1 MEKILLVPDS
11 FKGTLSSRQVCQVMA
26 GQLRRFF
33 PQAQVKS
40 IPVADGGE
48 GSVEAFLA
56 AAGGER
62 RTRTVTG
69 PFGEPVEAF
78 YGILGDGR
86 TAVIEMAACAGLPLA
101 EGRLNPERATTYGV
115 GELLLAAK
123 EAGCTKAIL
132 GLGGS
137 CTNDGGVGAAAALG
151 AKFTRADG
159 AAFIPTGGTLGEIAA
174 LDVSPVAQALQGMEL
189 TAMCDIDNPLYGEA
203 GAAAVFAPQK
213 GADAAMV
220 ARLDAGLRHLGQVSA
235 RCLGRDFSHLP
246 GAGAAGGLGF
256 GMAAFC
262 GAQLRMGIDAVLDA
276 VGFDSLLPGTDVVF
290 TGEGKIDSQSARGKV
305 VSGVAARCR
314 KAGVP
319 VVAVVGQIGQGFE
332 EMYQQGL
339 TAVFSINRAAQPFA
353 ESRFHAGENLAL
365 TMENIARL
373 LAAGRWFSSPL
384 PLTFPG
390 RRGIVQEVRSC

>member
-159 AAFIPTGGTLGEIAA
+159 AAFVPTGGTLGEIAA

-189 TAMCDIDNPLYGEA
+189 TAMCDIDNPLYGDA

-220 ARLDAGLRHLGQVSA
+220 ARLDAGLRHLGQVAA

-276 VGFDSLLPGTDVVF
+276 VGFDSLLPGTDMVF

-373 LAAGRWFSSPL
+373 LAASR
-384 PLTFPG
+384 
-390 RRGIVQEVRSC
+390 

>member
-26 GQLRRFF
+26 GQLHRFF

-62 RTRTVTG
+62 RMLTVTG

-137 CTNDGGVGAAAALG
+137 CTNDGGAGAAAALG
-151 AKFTRADG
+151 AKFIRADG
-159 AAFIPTGGTLGEIAA
+159 TAFVPSGGTLGEIAA

-220 ARLDAGLRHLGQVSA
+220 ARLDAGLRHLGQVAA

-319 VVAVVGQIGQGFE
+319 VVAVVGQIDQGFE

-339 TAVFSINRAAQPFA
+339 TAVFSINRAAQPFT

-373 LAAGRWFSSPL
+373 LAAGR
-384 PLTFPG
+384 
-390 RRGIVQEVRSC
+390 

>member
-26 GQLRRFF
+26 GQMRRFF

-137 CTNDGGVGAAAALG
+137 CTNDGGAGAAAALG

-159 AAFIPTGGTLGEIAA
+159 TAFVPTGGTLGEIAA

-373 LAAGRWFSSPL
+373 LAAGR
-384 PLTFPG
+384 
-390 RRGIVQEVRSC
+390 

>member
-137 CTNDGGVGAAAALG
+137 CTNDGGVGTAAALG

-159 AAFIPTGGTLGEIAA
+159 TAFVPTGGTLGEIAA

-305 VSGVAARCR
+305 VSGVAVRCR

-365 TMENIARL
+365 TMENIVRL
-373 LAAGRWFSSPL
+373 MAAGR
-384 PLTFPG
+384 
-390 RRGIVQEVRSC
+390 

>member
-159 AAFIPTGGTLGEIAA
+159 AAFIPSGGTLGEIAA

-220 ARLDAGLRHLGQVSA
+220 ARLDAGRRHLGQGSA
-235 RCLGRDFSHLP
+235 RCLGRGFTHLP

-305 VSGVAARCR
+305 DSGVAARCR

-373 LAAGRWFSSPL
+373 LAAGR
-384 PLTFPG
+384 
-390 RRGIVQEVRSC
+390 

>member
-78 YGILGDGR
+78 YGVLGDGR

-137 CTNDGGVGAAAALG
+137 CTNDGGAGAAAALG

-276 VGFDSLLPGTDVVF
+276 VGFDSLLPGTDMVF

-305 VSGVAARCR
+305 VSGVAVRCR

-373 LAAGRWFSSPL
+373 LAASR
-384 PLTFPG
+384 
-390 RRGIVQEVRSC
+390 

>member
-78 YGILGDGR
+78 YGVLGDGR

-137 CTNDGGVGAAAALG
+137 CTNDGGAGAAAALG

-159 AAFIPTGGTLGEIAA
+159 TAFVPTGGTLGEIAA

-189 TAMCDIDNPLYGEA
+189 TAMCDIDNPLYGDA

-235 RCLGRDFSHLP
+235 RCLGRDFSYLP

-276 VGFDSLLPGTDVVF
+276 VGFDSLLPGTDMVF

-373 LAAGRWFSSPL
+373 LAAGR
-384 PLTFPG
+384 
-390 RRGIVQEVRSC
+390 

>member
-56 AAGGER
+56 AAGGEH

-159 AAFIPTGGTLGEIAA
+159 TAFVPSGGTLGEIAA
-174 LDVSPVAQALQGMEL
+174 LDVSPVVQALQGMEL

-220 ARLDAGLRHLGQVSA
+220 ARLDAGLRHLGQVAA

-246 GAGAAGGLGF
+246 GTGAAGGLGF

-276 VGFDSLLPGTDVVF
+276 VGFDSLLPGTDMVF

-305 VSGVAARCR
+305 VSGVAVRCR

-373 LAAGRWFSSPL
+373 LAAGR
-384 PLTFPG
+384 
-390 RRGIVQEVRSC
+390 

>member
-78 YGILGDGR
+78 YGVLGDGR

-159 AAFIPTGGTLGEIAA
+159 TAFVPTGGTLGEIAA

-246 GAGAAGGLGF
+246 GTGAAGGLGF

-373 LAAGRWFSSPL
+373 LAAGR
-384 PLTFPG
+384 
-390 RRGIVQEVRSC
+390 

>member
-78 YGILGDGR
+78 YGVLGDGR

-137 CTNDGGVGAAAALG
+137 CTNDGGAGAAAALG

-159 AAFIPTGGTLGEIAA
+159 AAFVPSGGTLGEIAA

-276 VGFDSLLPGTDVVF
+276 VGFDSLLPGTDMVF

-373 LAAGRWFSSPL
+373 LAAGR
-384 PLTFPG
+384 
-390 RRGIVQEVRSC
+390 

>member
-78 YGILGDGR
+78 YGILGDDR

-137 CTNDGGVGAAAALG
+137 CTNDGGAGAAAALG

-159 AAFIPTGGTLGEIAA
+159 AAFVPSGGTLGEIAA

-189 TAMCDIDNPLYGEA
+189 TAMCDIDNPLYGDA

-276 VGFDSLLPGTDVVF
+276 VGFDSLLPGTDMVF

-373 LAAGRWFSSPL
+373 LAAGR
-384 PLTFPG
+384 
-390 RRGIVQEVRSC
+390 

>member
-78 YGILGDGR
+78 YGVLGDGR

-189 TAMCDIDNPLYGEA
+189 TAMCDIDNPLYGDA

-276 VGFDSLLPGTDVVF
+276 MGFDSLLPGTDVVF

-319 VVAVVGQIGQGFE
+319 VVAVVGQIDQVFE

-373 LAAGRWFSSPL
+373 LAAGR
-384 PLTFPG
+384 
-390 RRGIVQEVRSC
+390 

>member
-159 AAFIPTGGTLGEIAA
+159 AAFIPSGGTLGEIAA

-220 ARLDAGLRHLGQVSA
+220 ARLDAGLRHLGQVAA

-373 LAAGRWFSSPL
+373 LAAGR
-384 PLTFPG
+384 
-390 RRGIVQEVRSC
+390 

>member
-101 EGRLNPERATTYGV
+101 EGRFNPERATTYGV

-159 AAFIPTGGTLGEIAA
+159 AAFIPSGGTLGEIAA

-373 LAAGRWFSSPL
+373 LAAGR
-384 PLTFPG
+384 
-390 RRGIVQEVRSC
+390 

>member
-189 TAMCDIDNPLYGEA
+189 TAMCDIDNPLYGDA

-276 VGFDSLLPGTDVVF
+276 VGFNSLLPGTDVVF

-373 LAAGRWFSSPL
+373 LAAGR
-384 PLTFPG
+384 
-390 RRGIVQEVRSC
+390 

>member
-11 FKGTLSSRQVCQVMA
+11 FKGTLPSRQVCQVMA

-220 ARLDAGLRHLGQVSA
+220 ARLDAGLRHLGQVAA

-339 TAVFSINRAAQPFA
+339 TAVFSVNRAAQPFA

-373 LAAGRWFSSPL
+373 LAAGR
-384 PLTFPG
+384 
-390 RRGIVQEVRSC
+390 

>member
-137 CTNDGGVGAAAALG
+137 CTNDGGAGAAAALG

-159 AAFIPTGGTLGEIAA
+159 TAFVPSGGTLGEIAA

-189 TAMCDIDNPLYGEA
+189 TAMCDIDNPLYGDA

-220 ARLDAGLRHLGQVSA
+220 ARLDAGLRHLGQVAA

-373 LAAGRWFSSPL
+373 LAASR
-384 PLTFPG
+384 
-390 RRGIVQEVRSC
+390 

>member
-137 CTNDGGVGAAAALG
+137 CTNDGGAGAAAALG

-276 VGFDSLLPGTDVVF
+276 VGFDSLLPGTDMVF

-319 VVAVVGQIGQGFE
+319 VVAVVGQIDQGFE

-339 TAVFSINRAAQPFA
+339 TAVFSINRAAQPFT

-373 LAAGRWFSSPL
+373 LAAGR
-384 PLTFPG
+384 
-390 RRGIVQEVRSC
+390 

>member
-62 RTRTVTG
+62 RMLTVTG

-78 YGILGDGR
+78 YGVLGDGR

-137 CTNDGGVGAAAALG
+137 CTNDGGAGAAAALG

-159 AAFIPTGGTLGEIAA
+159 TAFVPTGGTLGEIAA

-276 VGFDSLLPGTDVVF
+276 VGFDSLLPGTDMVF

-373 LAAGRWFSSPL
+373 LAAGR
-384 PLTFPG
+384 
-390 RRGIVQEVRSC
+390 

>member
-78 YGILGDGR
+78 YGVLGDGR

-137 CTNDGGVGAAAALG
+137 CTNDGGAGAAAALG

-159 AAFIPTGGTLGEIAA
+159 AAFVPSGGTLGEIAA
-174 LDVSPVAQALQGMEL
+174 LDVSPVVQALQGMEL

-305 VSGVAARCR
+305 VSGVAVRCR

-373 LAAGRWFSSPL
+373 LAAGR
-384 PLTFPG
+384 
-390 RRGIVQEVRSC
+390 

>member
-203 GAAAVFAPQK
+203 VAAAVFAPQK

-246 GAGAAGGLGF
+246 GTGAAGGLGF

-373 LAAGRWFSSPL
+373 LAAGR
-384 PLTFPG
+384 
-390 RRGIVQEVRSC
+390 

>member
-78 YGILGDGR
+78 YGVLGDGR

-137 CTNDGGVGAAAALG
+137 CTNDGGAGAAAALG
-151 AKFTRADG
+151 GKFTRADG
-159 AAFIPTGGTLGEIAA
+159 TAFVPTGGTLGEIAA

-189 TAMCDIDNPLYGEA
+189 TAMCDIDNPLYGDA

-365 TMENIARL
+365 TMGNIARL
-373 LAAGRWFSSPL
+373 LAAGR
-384 PLTFPG
+384 
-390 RRGIVQEVRSC
+390 

>member
-373 LAAGRWFSSPL
+373 LAAGR
-384 PLTFPG
+384 
-390 RRGIVQEVRSC
+390 

>member
-137 CTNDGGVGAAAALG
+137 CTNDGGAGAAAALG

-159 AAFIPTGGTLGEIAA
+159 AAFVPTGGTLEEIAA

-189 TAMCDIDNPLYGEA
+189 TAMCDIDNPLYGDA

-220 ARLDAGLRHLGQVSA
+220 ARLDAGLRHLGQVA
-235 RCLGRDFSHLP
+235 TRCLGRDFSHLP

-373 LAAGRWFSSPL
+373 LAAGR
-384 PLTFPG
+384 
-390 RRGIVQEVRSC
+390 

>member
-11 FKGTLSSRQVCQVMA
+11 FKGTLSSRKVCQVMA

-189 TAMCDIDNPLYGEA
+189 TAMCDIDNPLYGDA

-373 LAAGRWFSSPL
+373 LAAGR
-384 PLTFPG
+384 
-390 RRGIVQEVRSC
+390 

>member
-137 CTNDGGVGAAAALG
+137 CTNDGGAGAAAALG

-159 AAFIPTGGTLGEIAA
+159 TAFVPTGGTLGEIAA

-246 GAGAAGGLGF
+246 GTGAAGGLGF

-319 VVAVVGQIGQGFE
+319 VVAVVGQIDQGFE

-373 LAAGRWFSSPL
+373 LAASR
-384 PLTFPG
+384 
-390 RRGIVQEVRSC
+390 

>member
-174 LDVSPVAQALQGMEL
+174 LDVSPVAQALQGMKL

-276 VGFDSLLPGTDVVF
+276 VGFDSLLPGTDMVF

-305 VSGVAARCR
+305 VSGVAVRCR

-373 LAAGRWFSSPL
+373 LAAGR
-384 PLTFPG
+384 
-390 RRGIVQEVRSC
+390 

>member
-78 YGILGDGR
+78 YGVLGDGR

-159 AAFIPTGGTLGEIAA
+159 TAFVPTGGTLGEIAA

-189 TAMCDIDNPLYGEA
+189 TAMCDIDNPLYGDA

-276 VGFDSLLPGTDVVF
+276 VGFDSLLPGTDMVF

-373 LAAGRWFSSPL
+373 LAAGR
-384 PLTFPG
+384 
-390 RRGIVQEVRSC
+390 

>member
-69 PFGEPVEAF
+69 PFGEPVDAF

-137 CTNDGGVGAAAALG
+137 CTNDGGAGAAAALG

-189 TAMCDIDNPLYGEA
+189 TAMCDIDNPLYGDA

-373 LAAGRWFSSPL
+373 LAASR
-384 PLTFPG
+384 
-390 RRGIVQEVRSC
+390 

>member
-62 RTRTVTG
+62 RMLTVTG

-137 CTNDGGVGAAAALG
+137 CTNDGGAGAAAALG

-159 AAFIPTGGTLGEIAA
+159 TAFIPTGGTLGEIAA

-319 VVAVVGQIGQGFE
+319 VVAVVGQIDQGFE

-373 LAAGRWFSSPL
+373 LAAGR
-384 PLTFPG
+384 
-390 RRGIVQEVRSC
+390 

>member
-78 YGILGDGR
+78 YGILGDGC

-159 AAFIPTGGTLGEIAA
+159 AAFVPTGGTLGEIAA

-189 TAMCDIDNPLYGEA
+189 TAMCDIDNPLYGDA

-276 VGFDSLLPGTDVVF
+276 VGFDSLLPGTDMVF

-373 LAAGRWFSSPL
+373 LAAGR
-384 PLTFPG
+384 
-390 RRGIVQEVRSC
+390 

>member
-78 YGILGDGR
+78 YGVLGDGR

-220 ARLDAGLRHLGQVSA
+220 ARLDAGLRHLGQVAA

-276 VGFDSLLPGTDVVF
+276 VGFDSLLPGTDMVF

-305 VSGVAARCR
+305 VSGVAVRCR

-373 LAAGRWFSSPL
+373 LAAGR
-384 PLTFPG
+384 
-390 RRGIVQEVRSC
+390 

>member
-78 YGILGDGR
+78 YGVLGDGR

-137 CTNDGGVGAAAALG
+137 CTNDGGAGAAAALG

-373 LAAGRWFSSPL
+373 LAAGR
-384 PLTFPG
+384 
-390 RRGIVQEVRSC
+390 

>member
-11 FKGTLSSRQVCQVMA
+11 FKGTLSSRQVCQVMS

-78 YGILGDGR
+78 YGVLGDGR

-137 CTNDGGVGAAAALG
+137 CTNDGGAGAAAALG

-159 AAFIPTGGTLGEIAA
+159 TAFIPTGGTLGEIAA
-174 LDVSPVAQALQGMEL
+174 LDVSLVAQALQGMEL
-189 TAMCDIDNPLYGEA
+189 TAMCDIDNPLYGDA

-220 ARLDAGLRHLGQVSA
+220 ARLDAGLRHLGQVAA

-276 VGFDSLLPGTDVVF
+276 VGFDSLLPGTDMVF

-373 LAAGRWFSSPL
+373 LAAGR
-384 PLTFPG
+384 
-390 RRGIVQEVRSC
+390 

>member
-26 GQLRRFF
+26 GQLHRFF

-276 VGFDSLLPGTDVVF
+276 VGFDSLLPGTDMVF

-373 LAAGRWFSSPL
+373 LAAGR
-384 PLTFPG
+384 
-390 RRGIVQEVRSC
+390 

>member
-137 CTNDGGVGAAAALG
+137 CTNDGGAGAAAALG

-189 TAMCDIDNPLYGEA
+189 TAMCDIDNPLYGDA

-373 LAAGRWFSSPL
+373 LAASR
-384 PLTFPG
+384 
-390 RRGIVQEVRSC
+390 